1 MKKIKIGF
9 NDKAEAQYLNDLQ
22 AKQIAFQT
30 LADYLLE
37 YVENI
42 DVNALYDAP
51 LEYSIHIVVDK
62 FKDAY
67 KGAKV
72 EKIFDIIGFNS
83 AKVERLCKEFQAV
96 DIEIDPNTLE
106 ATAVADFNIYAETS
120 EQIEKYNAVQ
130 DVCNSIK
137 VLMKYAPNIHKGD
150 LIIAL
155 RGAVV
160 PDYANNHIQQNIKF
174 ILNPPR

>member
-1 MKKIKIGF
+1 MKKITIGF
-9 NDKAEAQYLNDLQ
+9 NDKAEAQYLNNLQ
-22 AKQIAFQT
+22 AKQVAFQT
-30 LADYLLE
+30 LVDYLLE

-42 DVNALYDAP
+42 DVSALYDAP
-51 LEYSIHIVVDK
+51 LEYSIQIVGDK

-67 KGAKV
+67 KGAKI

-83 AKVERLCKEFQAV
+83 TKVERLCKEFLSV
-96 DIEIDPNTLE
+96 DIEIDPITLE
-106 ATAVADFNIYAETS
+106 ATASADFNIYAETA

-130 DVCNSIK
+130 NVCSSIK

-160 PDYANNHIQQNIKF
+160 PDYANNHIQQNINF
-174 ILNPPR
+174 ILNKPR